1 MFRNPIRIATIL
13 AAALLASACSEES
26 PTSPEGGASIADL
39 IASASFDG
47 NPGELTADGIP
58 RPGGGPAVSVA
69 GNGTVV
75 NGGTATLT
83 VTADEPFTR
92 VIVAGSAPIAGLFA
106 SVNGFYEIPLPV
118 SVTSAD
124 VLLTFPPSLPSG
136 PFDIFLSAAD
146 ADGLMGPMRKFT
158 FNALAVG
165 TGDIQVTVNWDTE
178 ADVDLHV
185 VDPNG
190 QEIYWASRTSASGGA
205 LDLDSN
211 AACNGDG
218 VSNENIVWQEGTA
231 PNGTYTVRVDYWSAC
246 QASQTNYTVL
256 INNGGDVSI
265 THGTFTG
272 AGDNGGAGSGVLIGT
287 FTYVGS

>member
-1 MFRNPIRIATIL
+1 MFRRPIRIATIF
-13 AAALLASACSEES
+13 AVTLLAGACSEES
-26 PTSPEGGASIADL
+26 PTAPEGGASIADL

-47 NPGELTADGIP
+47 SPGELTADGIP
-58 RPGGGPAVSVA
+58 RPGGGPSISAA
-69 GNGTVV
+69 GNATVV

-83 VTADEPFTR
+83 VTATEPFR
-92 VIVAGSAPIAGLFA
+92 KVIVAGSAPIAGLFA
-106 SVNGFYEIPLPV
+106 AVNGFYEIDLPI

-124 VLLTFPPSLPSG
+124 VLLTFPQTLPSG
-136 PFDIFLSAAD
+136 PFDIFLSAED
-146 ADGLMGPMRKFT
+146 ADGNVGPTRKFT
-158 FNALAVG
+158 FNALTVG

-185 VDPNG
+185 VDPSA
-190 QEIYWASRTSASGGA
+190 QEIYWASRTSASGGE

-218 VSNENIVWQEGTA
+218 VSNENITWNEGTA

-246 QASQTNYTVL
+246 EASETHYTVL

-272 AGDNGGAGSGVLIGT
+272 SGDNGGAGSGVLIGT
-287 FTYVGS
+287 FTYTGS

>member
-1 MFRNPIRIATIL
+1 VFRKPIRIATIL
-13 AAALLASACSEES
+13 AVALLAGACSDGT
-26 PTSPEGGASIADL
+26 TSPSEDGASIADL
-39 IASASFDG
+39 VASASFDG
-47 NPGELTADGIP
+47 TPGELQTNGVP
-58 RPGGGPAVSVA
+58 RPGGGPSVSVA
-69 GNGTVV
+69 GNATVV

-83 VTADEPFTR
+83 VTAQDPFR
-92 VIVAGSAPIAGLFA
+92 KVVVAGSAPISALFA
-106 SVNGFYEIPLPV
+106 TVNGFYEVALPI

-124 VLLTFPPSLPSG
+124 VLLTFPQSLPSG

-146 ADGLMGPMRKFT
+146 ADGHMGPMRKFT
-158 FNALAVG
+158 FNALSVG

-185 VDPNG
+185 VDPG
-190 QEIYWASRTSASGGA
+190 SQEIYWASRTSASGGE

-218 VSNENIVWQEGTA
+218 VSNENITWDSGMA

-246 QASQTNYTVL
+246 QAAETNYTVL

-272 AGDNGGAGSGVLIGT
+272 PGDNGGSGSGVLIDT
-287 FTYVGS
+287 FTFSGN

>member
-1 MFRNPIRIATIL
+1 MFRNTMCIATVL
-13 AAALLASACSEES
+13 AVALLTSACSEDPAS
-26 PTSPEGGASIADL
+26 PSADGESIADI

-47 NPGELTADGIP
+47 TPGELQADGIP
-58 RPGGGPAVSVA
+58 RPGGGPSVSVA
-69 GNGTVV
+69 GNATVV

-83 VTADEPFTR
+83 VTSPDPFR
-92 VIVAGSAPIAGLFA
+92 KVLIAGSAPISGLFA
-106 SVNGFYEIPLPV
+106 AVNGFYEVALPI

-124 VLLTFPPSLPSG
+124 VLLTFPQALPSG
-136 PFDIFLSAAD
+136 PFDIFVSAAD
-146 ADGLMGPMRKFT
+146 AGGAMGPMRKYT

-165 TGDIQVTVNWDTE
+165 TGDVQVTVNWDTD

-185 VDPNG
+185 VDPSA
-190 QEIYWASRTSASGGA
+190 QEIYWASRTSASGGE

-218 VSNENIVWQEGTA
+218 VSNENITWGVGAA

-246 QASQTNYTVL
+246 QASETNYTVL

-265 THGTFTG
+265 SHGTFTG
-272 AGDNGGAGSGVLIGT
+272 PGDNGGAGSGVLIGT
-287 FTYVGS
+287 FTFTGN